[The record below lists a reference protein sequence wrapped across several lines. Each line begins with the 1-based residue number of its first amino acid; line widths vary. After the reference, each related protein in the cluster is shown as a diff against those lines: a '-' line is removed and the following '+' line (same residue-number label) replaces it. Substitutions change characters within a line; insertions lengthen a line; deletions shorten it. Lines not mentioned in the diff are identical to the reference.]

1 MCDIIC
7 WAHHRPKRMDCVM
20 RGTVIRCDK
29 NLFVSVDFDFG
40 NPIVPVSTCHNPMRT
55 TGSMMPAEEK
65 IPT

>member
-1 MCDIIC
+1 M
-7 WAHHRPKRMDCVM
+7 M

-55 TGSMMPAEEK
+55 TGRMMPAEEDTNVNTC
-65 IPT
+65 PDQGRT